1 MREEDRSEEAAWWIR
16 CLPHKHGALSSLPRT
31 HVLAVIM
38 TGFPVLDATMTG
50 FPVLDATMTAF
61 PVLDATMTAF
71 PGQGH
76 GDRWRQTLSQM
87 ACKQMSPPPNEMAF
101 EMGNMELELI
111 GIGVEL
117 R

>member
-1 MREEDRSEEAAWWIR
+1 MREEDRSEEAAWWVR

-31 HVLAVIM
+31 HVLAVTM

-50 FPVLDATMTAF
+50 F

-101 EMGNMELELI
+101 EMGNIELELI

>member
-1 MREEDRSEEAAWWIR
+1 MREEDRSEEAAWWVR

-31 HVLAVIM
+31 HVLAVTM

-50 FPVLDATMTAF
+50 F

-87 ACKQMSPPPNEMAF
+87 ACKQTSPPPNEMAF

>member
-1 MREEDRSEEAAWWIR
+1 MREEDRSEEAAWWVR

-31 HVLAVIM
+31 HVLAVTM

-50 FPVLDATMTAF
+50 F

-87 ACKQMSPPPNEMAF
+87 ACKQTSPPPNETAF